1 MIKRPIQSTKLAVL
15 QVIASYQVKGTPEL
29 DLIDENGV
37 LYEGC
42 SLVSLGGGRVD
53 FLTIPQ
59 KNQEVLVYLDPIGT
73 PVVLGALE
81 QQTKFVDDPEVNS
94 AGEYSTTSVALDDS
108 SLQAGDTRVLVSDS
122 LNKVFLSPAV
132 RVQGSFEVSNG
143 NIPSQSVAVAEPLLE
158 TLEEYRTFLDAIRK
172 AINEAG
178 LIDQQIAVAQA
189 IPDPVKVAELTEL
202 KAILSLSIPA
212 PHGTIVSELLKT
224 EK

>member
-1 MIKRPIQSTKLAVL
+1 MIKRPVQSTKLAVL
-15 QVIASYQVKGTPEL
+15 QVVASYQVNGTPEL

-59 KNQEVLVYLDPIGT
+59 KKQEVLVYLDPVGT

-81 QQTKFVDDPEVNS
+81 QQTKFVDDPDINL
-94 AGEYSTTSVALDDS
+94 AGEYSVSSVALDDC
-108 SLQAGDTRVLVSDS
+108 SLQAGETRVLVSDS

-132 RVQGSFEVSNG
+132 RVQGLFEVSNG
-143 NIPSQSVAVAEPLLE
+143 NAPNKSVAVAEPLLE
-158 TLEEYRTFLDAIRK
+158 TLGEYRTFLDAIRK

-178 LIDQQIAVAQA
+178 LIEQQIAIAQA
-189 IPDPVKVAELTEL
+189 IPDAVKVAELTEL